1 MLTCCIATVDERLTK
16 MTIKDELNY
25 AKSKLQDGM
34 GLYVYR
40 ACVCVCECERERG
53 RDVS

>member
-1 MLTCCIATVDERLTK
+1 MLTCCIATGDERLTK

-40 ACVCVCECERERG
+40 VCACVCVCVC
-53 RDVS
+53 VCVCI